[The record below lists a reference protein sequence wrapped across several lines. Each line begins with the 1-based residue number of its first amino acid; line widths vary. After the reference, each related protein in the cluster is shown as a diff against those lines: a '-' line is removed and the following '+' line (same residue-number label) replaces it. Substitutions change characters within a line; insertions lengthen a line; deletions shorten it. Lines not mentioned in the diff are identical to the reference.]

1 MKDKLFELFETNGE
15 LHLETVAL
23 NISMAAVLGFLIFVS
38 YYITH
43 RGTIYSKKFNAS
55 LVVLTVLTGTVMTV
69 IGNNI
74 ALSLGMVGALSI
86 VRFRT
91 AIKDSRDTVYIFW
104 TVIVGICCGV
114 GDYMVALIGSAITFI
129 VLLILGAIKNDMELV
144 KESNLYCRE
153 NALQALYSIGD
164 TQSVINALKLLDRTG
179 GFHHSKMIADGL
191 LSFGG
196 ERELLD
202 KKLWQSF
209 NEFSLSL
216 KLPVLDYFRFSSD
229 AHKEKVLHIMNDKDE
244 NQELRFSAIR
254 YFAKYHYEPALDCLY
269 GFATDNSPIWEYKA
283 IAATALGNYPS
294 VKTEEILRDLL
305 CDRNW
310 YVRYNAADSLERLGV
325 KYEEMIDVFEGGD
338 RYASEMLRYR
348 FDRKKLKEKEAVTV

>member
-104 TVIVGICCGV
+104 TIIVGICCGV

-129 VLLILGAIKNDMELV
+129 VLLILGAIKNDNRMLIIVRGARNKQSIVTGYIFNIFKNKAILRVKNTTEDTMELIYEV
-144 KESNLYCRE
+144 SSSLLKKTEKDINIID
-153 NALQALYSIGD
+153 ALYD
-164 TQSVINALKLLDRTG
+164 LG
-179 GFHHSKMIADGL
+179 GIEYVNIVM
-191 LSFGG
+191 
-196 ERELLD
+196 
-202 KKLWQSF
+202 Q
-209 NEFSLSL
+209 
-216 KLPVLDYFRFSSD
+216 
-229 AHKEKVLHIMNDKDE
+229 ND
-244 NQELRFSAIR
+244 
-254 YFAKYHYEPALDCLY
+254 
-269 GFATDNSPIWEYKA
+269 
-283 IAATALGNYPS
+283 
-294 VKTEEILRDLL
+294 EIS
-305 CDRNW
+305 N
-310 YVRYNAADSLERLGV
+310 
-325 KYEEMIDVFEGGD
+325 
-338 RYASEMLRYR
+338 
-348 FDRKKLKEKEAVTV
+348 